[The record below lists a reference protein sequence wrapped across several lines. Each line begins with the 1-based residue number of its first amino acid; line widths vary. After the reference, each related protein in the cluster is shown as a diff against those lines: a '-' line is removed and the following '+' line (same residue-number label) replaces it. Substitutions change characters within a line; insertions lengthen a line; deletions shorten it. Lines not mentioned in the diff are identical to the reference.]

1 MILEGHIAPQV
12 LELHVVVV
20 LDVVPRHL
28 VCFGVVT
35 LALPL
40 LVGVGVVFL
49 VLARR

>member
-20 LDVVPRHL
+20 LDEPRHL
-28 VCFGVVT
+28 VRFGVVT